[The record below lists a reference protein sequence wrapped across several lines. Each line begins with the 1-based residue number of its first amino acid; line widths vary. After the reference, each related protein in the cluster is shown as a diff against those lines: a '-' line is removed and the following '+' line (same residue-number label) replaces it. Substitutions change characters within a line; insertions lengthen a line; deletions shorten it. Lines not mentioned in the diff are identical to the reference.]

1 MGDIARAQRLYVTER
16 PEGRCDVFEATV
28 DVPATTADLCLVGTF
43 IADALDGLG
52 LVATS
57 TAGVFLAVLRDDM
70 TSDATERIAD
80 AALRADPPEAVG
92 DSPIEPRP
100 DPDPVGALAQA
111 HVADLRN
118 RIAQLAQ
125 TGRPPARVVPPGSGP
140 RGRDRD

>member
-1 MGDIARAQRLYVTER
+1 M
-16 PEGRCDVFEATV
+16 FEATV
-28 DVPATTADLCLVGTF
+28 DVPATTADLRLVGTF

-70 TSDATERIAD
+70 TSDATQRIAD
-80 AALRADPPEAVG
+80 AALRADPPETVG

-118 RIAQLAQ
+118 RIAQLAN
-125 TGRPPARVVPPGSGP
+125 TVALLPASRRRAAARAAVIEI
-140 RGRDRD
+140 DRRTADVLRSLGIDDSTV